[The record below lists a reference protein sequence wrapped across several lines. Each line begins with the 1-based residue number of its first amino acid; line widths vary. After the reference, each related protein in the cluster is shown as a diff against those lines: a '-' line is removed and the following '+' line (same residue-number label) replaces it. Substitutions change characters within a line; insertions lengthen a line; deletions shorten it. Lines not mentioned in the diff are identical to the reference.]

1 MANLLMC
8 MRTAFCILAVT
19 LLALAGAPLR
29 AHAEQTGFWLS
40 PGRAPYRAL
49 IDAYRERRIREAID
63 GVLAL
68 ETEAVVQIIDDVRER
83 DTMATMATEADRE
96 PLLNEKLFRAAAML
110 HLDVANNLWRNAR
123 PQAAAAQLGIGALWV
138 DLGAQHPEP
147 ARSFRRRW
155 YRGAGLMLFERGG
168 WQAALPFVDLAC
180 EALPDDV
187 PLLTTAAWLH
197 EQFALTPVILTDAG
211 GPEVRGARAA
221 KREGLEAV
229 VRLASAALAVNPGVT
244 EAALRLARARVV
256 LEEVESAQEMLLELV
271 DRTDLPVGHAYLA
284 RLMLGRLYAQA
295 DQNDGNDRFAVAER
309 LFREAGDLLP
319 EGQSA
324 RVALA
329 QLLDARGDRRAAA
342 DVLEPI
348 LTAAPGGFIDPW
360 ADYLMGT
367 GDGPAL
373 RVTLRADVWR

>member
-1 MANLLMC
+1 MANPLMC
-8 MRTAFCILAVT
+8 MRTTFCIAVVT
-19 LLALAGAPLR
+19 LLALAAAPLR
-29 AHAEQTGFWLS
+29 ARAEQTGFWLS

-63 GVLAL
+63 GVRAL

-83 DTMATMATEADRE
+83 DTMATDADRE
-96 PLLNEKLFRAAAML
+96 PLLNEKLFQAAAML
-110 HLDVANNLWRNAR
+110 HLDVANSLWRNAR
-123 PQAAAAQLGIGALWV
+123 PQAAAAQLGIGARWV
-138 DLGAQHPEP
+138 ELGAQHPEP
-147 ARSFRRRW
+147 AQSFRRRW

-168 WQAALPFVDLAC
+168 WQAALPFVDRAC

-197 EQFALTPVILTDAG
+197 EQSALTPVILTDAG
-211 GPEVRGARAA
+211 GPGVRGARDA
-221 KREGLEAV
+221 KRDGLAAT
-229 VRLASAALAVNPGVT
+229 VRLASAALAVNPDAT
-244 EAALRLARARVV
+244 EAALRLVRARLV
-256 LEEVESAQEMLLELV
+256 LEEVEPAKEMLLELV

-284 RLMLGRLYAQA
+284 RLMLGRLYTHA
-295 DQNDGNDRFAVAER
+295 DQSDQDKVAER

-367 GDGPAL
+367 GEGPGL